1 MLAQYFKNWSL
12 QKQIVLVIGI
22 TILLVGIVAAEFAR
36 TAEKD
41 AFQRNFHYQAEK
53 LVAMLSSTLL
63 DAIVSE
69 DRPVLQ
75 TAIQQ
80 LLENDKDVTG
90 IRIVNEYDETLA
102 SWYSIEEN
110 VSVSTEDAIDFAHD
124 VALEGENFGHIEVS
138 WNVEK
143 QHSEINDH
151 ARAIYLFSIGISS
164 ALALIVLGVIHLL
177 VVKPINK
184 IHHHLQ
190 RLQANDNSHSLNVN
204 ASRELRDLGETINEL
219 GNVLELRKLKEIE
232 LEEASKSKSEFLAN
246 MSHEL
251 RTPMNGVLGM
261 LSIIKESKLSPEQ
274 RQQVNVAMSSGKSLL
289 TIISDILDFSK
300 IEAGKLE
307 FEKIPFDLVKLVE
320 ETADVVAEGTYKK
333 GLELICNVGSDVHSS
348 VIGDPTRIRQVLTN
362 LSGNAVKFTQEGE
375 IQIRVEHTNTE
386 SYPNRL
392 RFSVTDTGVGIKES
406 ELDSIFQSFAQAD
419 GSTTRKYGGTGLGLA
434 ISRQLIEGMGGT
446 IGTISTVGEGS
457 QFWFELDLERSE
469 SIDTE
474 EIVANLK
481 GKRVLL
487 IEANDNVRLHIK
499 GLMNTHGIKV
509 HSTHSASNALC
520 QLRKAVKTD
529 SPYDLVLFNAKLSDM
544 PGEVFV
550 RCIEADPAF
559 DHLKLVPMTY
569 ITQQVQALYPHH
581 NARIHAQISKP
592 VKARELHQVLANSMA
607 LTYKKSTPDIADDE
621 AKLALYSQ
629 LRILVVEDNPVNQA
643 VALGIIENIGFDAD
657 VADNGREG
665 LDKLANEHFD
675 LVLMDCQMPVLDGY
689 AATRELRASEKNGAR
704 KPVIALTANAMTGD
718 EEKCREAG
726 MDDYLCKPFEPEI
739 LEQKVV
745 SMLSG
750 LINDIEESMAAS
762 SIRKAA

>member
-12 QKQIVLVIGI
+12 QRQIVLVIGV
-22 TILLVGIVAAEFAR
+22 TILLVGFVAAEIAR

-41 AFQRNFHYQAEK
+41 TFQRNFNYQTEK
-53 LVAMLSSTLL
+53 FVAMLSSTLL

-75 TAIQQ
+75 TTIQQ
-80 LLENDKDVTG
+80 LIESDKDVTG
-90 IRIVNEYDETLA
+90 IRIVNENEESLA
-102 SWYSIEEN
+102 SWNSDSESLTQEAGN
-110 VSVSTEDAIDFAHD
+110 SIDFAHD
-124 VALEGENFGHIEVS
+124 VDLEGEKFGHIEVS

-143 QHSEINDH
+143 QHSEINAH
-151 ARAIYLFSIGISS
+151 ARTIYMFTIGMAT
-164 ALALIVLGVIHLL
+164 ALALIILGVTHLL
-177 VVKPINK
+177 VVKPINR
-184 IHHHLQ
+184 IHQYLQ
-190 RLQANDNSHSLNVN
+190 MLQANDNSETLNIN
-204 ASRELRDLGETINEL
+204 ASRELNDLGGTINEL
-219 GNVLELRKLKEIE
+219 GNILELRKQKEIE

-261 LSIIKESKLSPEQ
+261 LSIIKESNLSPEQ
-274 RQQVNVAMSSGKSLL
+274 SQQVNVAMSSGRSLL

-307 FEKIPFDLVKLVE
+307 FEKIPFDLVRLVE
-320 ETADVVAEGTYKK
+320 DTADVVAEGAYKK
-333 GLELICNVGSDVHSS
+333 GLELICEVDSRVHSS
-348 VIGDPTRIRQVLTN
+348 IIGDPTRIRQVLTN

-375 IQIRVEHTNTE
+375 IQIRVQSAYNE
-386 SYPNRL
+386 SHPNRL

-406 ELDSIFQSFAQAD
+406 ELSSIFQSFAQAD

-446 IGTISTVGEGS
+446 IDTNSKLGEGS
-457 QFWFELDLERSE
+457 EFWFELDLERSE
-469 SIDTE
+469 SVEADE
-474 EIVANLK
+474 VVADLS

-487 IEANDNVRLHIK
+487 IEANDSVRSHIASLMQSHNVE
-499 GLMNTHGIKV
+499 V
-509 HSTHSASNALC
+509 DSTNGAASALL
-520 QLRKAVKTD
+520 QLREAVKTQL
-529 SPYDLVLFNAKLSDM
+529 PYDLVLFNAKLSDM

-569 ITQQVQALYPHH
+569 ITQQIQELYPHH
-581 NARIHAQISKP
+581 NSRIHAQISKP
-592 VKARELHQVLANSMA
+592 VKANELHNVLATSMA
-607 LTYKKSTPDIADDE
+607 SEYSVAEPDTADDE

-643 VALGIIENIGFDAD
+643 VALGIIENIGFDVD
-657 VADNGREG
+657 VADHGREG
-665 LDKLANEHFD
+665 LDKLAAEHFD

-689 AATRELRASEKNGAR
+689 AATRELRESEKDGER

-718 EEKCREAG
+718 EEKCLEAG

-745 SMLSG
+745 SMLADT
-750 LINDIEESMAAS
+750 ITDIENNLLNTSTQ
-762 SIRKAA
+762 KAA